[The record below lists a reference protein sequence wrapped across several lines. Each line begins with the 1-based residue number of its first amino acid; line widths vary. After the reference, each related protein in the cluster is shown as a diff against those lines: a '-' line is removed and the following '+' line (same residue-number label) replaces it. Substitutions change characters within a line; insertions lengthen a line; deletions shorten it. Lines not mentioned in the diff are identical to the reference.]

1 MWAVAFSVFVVT
13 TTEMAPVGLLPEIA
27 RDFDVSAG
35 AAGISVTAF
44 GLVAGLLAPAAT
56 LVTSQADRRSL
67 LIMIL
72 AVFTVGNSV
81 AAASHTFWLFIA
93 VRVVIGVFHGLM
105 WSIVASV
112 AIRLVAEKDR
122 VKATSI
128 AFSGISI
135 ALVLGV
141 PFGSLLGDLFGWRSA
156 FAALAVLSGLNLIV
170 IRMLLL
176 RLAAWR
182 STAAGRPRR

>member
-1 MWAVAFSVFVVT
+1 MAATPSPSPPATSSPTPPNHRPVLSALCVLWHALLLTVAAESSAIIESKSEFTSATRGSTSRREWISVWAVAFSVFVVT

-81 AAASHTFWLFIA
+81 AAASHTFWL
-93 VRVVIGVFHGLM
+93 
-105 WSIVASV
+105 
-112 AIRLVAEKDR
+112 
-122 VKATSI
+122 
-128 AFSGISI
+128 
-135 ALVLGV
+135 
-141 PFGSLLGDLFGWRSA
+141 
-156 FAALAVLSGLNLIV
+156 
-170 IRMLLL
+170 
-176 RLAAWR
+176 
-182 STAAGRPRR
+182 